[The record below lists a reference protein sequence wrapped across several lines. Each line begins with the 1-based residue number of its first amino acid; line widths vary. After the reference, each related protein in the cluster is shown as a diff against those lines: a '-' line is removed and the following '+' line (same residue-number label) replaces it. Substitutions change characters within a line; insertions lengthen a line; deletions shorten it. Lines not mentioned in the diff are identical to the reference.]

1 MQDPR
6 KSTNMDTLVTGTLN
20 QLFIRGSSTQFFF
33 LIQKNKVVSGK
44 ALLFVIG
51 PFCTPHSICVNM
63 GL

>member
-1 MQDPR
+1 
-6 KSTNMDTLVTGTLN
+6 MDTLVTGILN
-20 QLFIRGSSTQFFF
+20 QLFIRGSSTQFFFF

-63 GL
+63 GF